1 MNEYNKQ
8 VLDICSKQGDYTIY
22 PDIIIKNNMLV
33 DVKKNLV
40 SGSIISVKNINKDL
54 DLELLIQYIKSKGM
68 EIVNLRT
75 LLSE

>member
-40 SGSIISVKNINKDL
+40 SGTVAFYFYLK
-54 DLELLIQYIKSKGM
+54 
-68 EIVNLRT
+68 
-75 LLSE
+75 

>member
-1 MNEYNKQ
+1 
-8 VLDICSKQGDYTIY
+8 
-22 PDIIIKNNMLV
+22 MLV

-40 SGSIISVKNINKDL
+40 SGSIISVKNISKDL